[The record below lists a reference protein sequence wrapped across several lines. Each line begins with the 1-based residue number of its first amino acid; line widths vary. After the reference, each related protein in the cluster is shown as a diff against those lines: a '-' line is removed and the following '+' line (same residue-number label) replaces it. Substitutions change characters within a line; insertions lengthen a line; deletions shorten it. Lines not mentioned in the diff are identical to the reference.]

1 MSIPML
7 KGPLENVTG
16 IEKPRGQFPSPG
28 RTVPVR
34 RALLP
39 SAACTRA
46 WRGCRMG
53 LAAGGHQVSSI
64 NILWAS
70 AIFSSLRAWVNSN
83 GELVKSDDSGL
94 QRFLAPKPTDQA
106 L

>member
-1 MSIPML
+1 
-7 KGPLENVTG
+7 
-16 IEKPRGQFPSPG
+16 
-28 RTVPVR
+28 
-34 RALLP
+34 
-39 SAACTRA
+39 
-46 WRGCRMG
+46 MG